1 MQSAHSLLLAF
12 VLLAA
17 LPAQQQ
23 PDQAPAVVTQEKQ
36 NELRAT
42 GFKAE
47 REGRYDVAADAF
59 LQLANS
65 APNRIDWVVAA
76 GRCLGRSG
84 RFGEAIDLLDDGRK
98 RFAGD
103 IDIAAMLARTLLLQ
117 TDSIRDMMN
126 PEIMWADAAG
136 ISEEVLRIDP
146 NHQDCRLL
154 LAQARYLLG
163 NWDEAVRQAEEA
175 VQRHP
180 NLPGAHVLLG
190 RIATDR
196 FRRLLK
202 KFEEAK
208 PTGGEASDFI
218 AKIHKQRVAA
228 KLAFQAAAK
237 LDTSRA
243 HPHVALSNLASIDGK
258 PDEAKQHLIDA
269 LGIDPDIAV
278 NHAQLTAGM
287 DWQARL
293 DLYQKLRAQFVASTK
308 LPIVPRST
316 KTATLYFLEG
326 RALIDGLQF
335 KAARESFRLAL
346 TANPAAKNA
355 NYYCFLAAYHLTDF
369 DDAEQHAADYA
380 RAGAPAFADVLRA
393 LSSTERAQIAA
404 MIQFLGDRAFKM
416 ERIANSRDLN
426 HVTACLLDSADAW
439 NNHAFLCRETS
450 EFESAYSSYQ
460 HAIEKEPTS
469 AQLWNDAAVV
479 LHYHLATPAN
489 LIKARS
495 MYEKSIGLAI
505 KTLADKSISNQLR
518 EYAEEA
524 KRNAQANIAELDKQ
538 SDATKKI
545 D

>member
-1 MQSAHSLLLAF
+1 MQSAHSLFLAF
-12 VLLAA
+12 ALLTA

-42 GFKAE
+42 AFKAE
-47 REGRYDVAADAF
+47 REGRYGIAADAF

-65 APNRIDWVVAA
+65 APSRIDWVVAA

-84 RFGEAIDLLDDGRK
+84 RFGEAIDLLDNGRK

-146 NHQDCRLL
+146 DHEDCRLL

-180 NLPGAHVLLG
+180 NRPGAHVLLG

-196 FRRLLK
+196 FRKLLA

-208 PTGGEASDFI
+208 PTGSEASDFV

-258 PDEAKQHLIDA
+258 PDAAKQHLIDA

-293 DLYQKLRAQFVASTK
+293 DLYQKLRAQFTASTK
-308 LPIVPRST
+308 LPVVPRST
-316 KTATLYFLEG
+316 KTGTLHFLEG

-335 KAARESFRLAL
+335 EAARESFRLAL

-355 NYYCFLAAYHLTDF
+355 NYYCFLASYHLTDF
-369 DDAEQHAADYA
+369 DDAEKHAANYA

-393 LSSTERAQIAA
+393 LSPTERAQIAA
-404 MIQFLGDRAFKM
+404 MIQYLGDRAFKM

-439 NNHAFLCRETS
+439 NNHAFLCRETN

-479 LHYHLATPAN
+479 LQYHLATPAN
-489 LIKARS
+489 LKKARS
-495 MYEKSIGLAI
+495 MYEKSIGLAT
-505 KTLADKSISNQLR
+505 KTLADKSISKQLR
-518 EYAEEA
+518 EYAEGA

-538 SDATKKI
+538 SNATKKI

>member
-1 MQSAHSLLLAF
+1 MQSAHSLFLAF
-12 VLLAA
+12 ALLTA

-42 GFKAE
+42 AFKAE
-47 REGRYDVAADAF
+47 REGRYGVAADAF
-59 LQLANS
+59 LQLASS
-65 APNRIDWVVAA
+65 APSRIDWVVAA

-84 RFGEAIDLLDDGRK
+84 RFGEAIDLLDNGRK

-146 NHQDCRLL
+146 DHEDCRLL

-180 NLPGAHVLLG
+180 DRPGAHVLLG

-196 FRRLLK
+196 FRRLLT

-208 PTGGEASDFI
+208 PTGSEASDFV

-228 KLAFQAAAK
+228 KRAFQAAAK

-278 NHAQLTAGM
+278 NHGQLTAGM
-287 DWQARL
+287 DWQTRL
-293 DLYQKLRAQFVASTK
+293 DLYQKLRAQFVATTK
-308 LPIVPRST
+308 LPVVPRST
-316 KTATLYFLEG
+316 KTGTLHFLEG

-335 KAARESFRLAL
+335 EAARESFRLAL
-346 TANPAAKNA
+346 AANPAAKNA
-355 NYYCFLAAYHLTDF
+355 NYYCFLASYHLTDF
-369 DDAEQHAADYA
+369 DDAEQHAANYA

-393 LSSTERAQIAA
+393 LSPTERAQIAA
-404 MIQFLGDRAFKM
+404 MIQYLGDRAFKM

-439 NNHAFLCRETS
+439 NNHAFLCRETN

-479 LHYHLATPAN
+479 LQYHLATPAN
-489 LIKARS
+489 LQKARS
-495 MYEKSIGLAI
+495 MYEKSIGLAT
-505 KTLADKSISNQLR
+505 KTLADKSISKQLR
-518 EYAEEA
+518 EYAEGA

-538 SDATKKI
+538 SNATKKI